1 MSWKDEIKKNDGES
15 YVEQIKQIAED
26 IEKVIKNLENQR
38 RYIYRDIVDVDRAIE
53 MLREIN
59 TET

>member
-26 IEKVIKNLENQR
+26 IEKVIKKLENER
-38 RYIYRDIVDVDRAIE
+38 RYIYRDIVDVDGAIK
-53 MLREIN
+53 MLKEIN

>member
-26 IEKVIKNLENQR
+26 IEKVIKKLENER